1 MVSPWNRLKEENQGT
16 RVLSPQ
22 KRWFP
27 THLAFPSR
35 MQGLWPD
42 CVLPSTTD
50 QEPCCVAPC
59 TLYAQVYMHLTRLFL
74 SFMKTGVKKKQK
86 KQEIGNL
93 CSDACA
99 FAGVI
104 VVVFM
109 CASLS
114 LWLFLVYLSDFVK
127 NFHNLFFSSSSVTRP
142 RACFL
147 SCPRVE

>member
-59 TLYAQVYMHLTRLFL
+59 TLYTQVYMHLTRLFL
-74 SFMKTGVKKKQK
+74 SFMKTGVKKTKTK
-86 KQEIGNL
+86 KHRRLEICVRMHVRL
-93 CSDACA
+93 
-99 FAGVI
+99 
-104 VVVFM
+104 
-109 CASLS
+109 
-114 LWLFLVYLSDFVK
+114 
-127 NFHNLFFSSSSVTRP
+127 
-142 RACFL
+142 
-147 SCPRVE
+147 RV